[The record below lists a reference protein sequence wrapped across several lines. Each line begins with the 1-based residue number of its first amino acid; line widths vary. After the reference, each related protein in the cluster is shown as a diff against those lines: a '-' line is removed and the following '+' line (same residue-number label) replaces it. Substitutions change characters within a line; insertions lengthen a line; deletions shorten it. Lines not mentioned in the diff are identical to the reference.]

1 MWQSSPP
8 PREDFESSYM
18 KMVTAEFADDIDRLR
33 NAPDFREHSV
43 PVLIQALKQ
52 CSKGFSSEEKEKMMK
67 GR

>member
-8 PREDFESSYM
+8 PKEDFESSYM

-33 NAPDFREHSV
+33 NSPDFREHSV

-52 CSKGFSSEEKEKMMK
+52 CSERFSDEEKEKMMK